1 MLNTVP
7 ELIPSSPENR
17 PSPIY
22 YGIVLLHH
30 TCARLRRTLP
40 VLASAPAFFAA
51 TTVRFAA
58 AEAVGPWLRF
68 IVARFAAA
76 LDVVAA
82 GR

>member
-17 PSPIY
+17 P

-51 TTVRFAA
+51 TAVRFAA

-68 IVARFAAA
+68 NVARFAAA
-76 LDVVAA
+76 LDVVAVA
-82 GR
+82 R